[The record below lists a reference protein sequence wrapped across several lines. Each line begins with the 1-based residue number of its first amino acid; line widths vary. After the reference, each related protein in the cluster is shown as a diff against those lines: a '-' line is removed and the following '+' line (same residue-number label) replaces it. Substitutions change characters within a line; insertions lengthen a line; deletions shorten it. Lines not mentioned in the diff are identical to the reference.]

1 MRAGSPGHAQGAL
14 QVRSCLERMA
24 FGPTFPG
31 KRESLDRARAA
42 SGLPALPTG
51 QNKAIF
57 VSLRDYLGGYISGMQ
72 RAMLAIAV
80 LSCIGQPAAAA
91 SRSDTTAAE
100 AIILYKG
107 GDRDLMVYF
116 LGLVAWANSYLQ
128 FTKAKQLFCG
138 PLVLTNAQLFEAL
151 AGFVAKH
158 PDAGELRMGNA
169 LLLSLQDAY
178 PCP

>member
-1 MRAGSPGHAQGAL
+1 
-14 QVRSCLERMA
+14 
-24 FGPTFPG
+24 
-31 KRESLDRARAA
+31 
-42 SGLPALPTG
+42 
-51 QNKAIF
+51 
-57 VSLRDYLGGYISGMQ
+57 MQ
-72 RAMLAIAV
+72 KLTLAIAV
-80 LSCIGQPAAAA
+80 LSCFAQPAAAA

-116 LGLVAWANSYLQ
+116 LGLGEGMAWANSYLQ
-128 FTKAKQLFCG
+128 FTKAKQIYCG
-138 PLVLTNAQLFEAL
+138 PLVLANAQLFEAL

-158 PDAGELRMGNA
+158 PDAGQLKMGNA

>member
-1 MRAGSPGHAQGAL
+1 
-14 QVRSCLERMA
+14 
-24 FGPTFPG
+24 
-31 KRESLDRARAA
+31 
-42 SGLPALPTG
+42 
-51 QNKAIF
+51 
-57 VSLRDYLGGYISGMQ
+57 MQ
-72 RAMLAIAV
+72 KAMLAIAV
-80 LSCIGQPAAAA
+80 LSCIAQPAAAA

-116 LGLVAWANSYLQ
+116 LG
-128 FTKAKQLFCG
+128 TKAKQLYCG
-138 PLVLTNAQLFEAL
+138 PPVLTNAKLFEAL

-158 PDAGELRMGNA
+158 PDAGQLKMGNA

>member
-1 MRAGSPGHAQGAL
+1 
-14 QVRSCLERMA
+14 
-24 FGPTFPG
+24 
-31 KRESLDRARAA
+31 
-42 SGLPALPTG
+42 
-51 QNKAIF
+51 
-57 VSLRDYLGGYISGMQ
+57 
-72 RAMLAIAV
+72 MLAVAV
-80 LSCIGQPAAAA
+80 LSCIAQPAAAA

-100 AIILYKG
+100 AITLYKG